1 MNDTQTNPQTE
12 TTRVTARTRLSFVL
26 LALLAIVPMA
36 SNARAEDTQSQSS
49 TAELAK
55 QTQNPVAD
63 VISVPFEN
71 YFYFNAGPN
80 HATLYDL
87 NVKPVIPFHL
97 NEDWNLITR
106 TIIPIVNEPS
116 LSLGSRSGF
125 GLGDINPSFF
135 LSPAKSSGFIWGVG
149 PTFTLPTATD
159 SLLGSRKFSMGPT
172 AVALIDKG
180 PWLYGALV
188 YNQWSVAGWGKQ
200 NVNNMLIEPFA
211 NYNFG
216 KGWHLSTAPLITAN
230 WETEGSQQWTV
241 PVGGGIGKLVR
252 FGKFPADILVQAY
265 SNVEHPKYTPD
276 WELRFQITFLFP
288 VSKKTPR

>member
-1 MNDTQTNPQTE
+1 MNDNFKNSIKEPDCAPILTSL
-12 TTRVTARTRLSFVL
+12 RLL
-26 LALLAIVPMA
+26 LSAFLAVA
-36 SNARAEDTQSQSS
+36 SSVFTARAEDNPSQSS
-49 TAELAK
+49 SAELAK

-63 VISVPFEN
+63 VISVPIEN

-87 NVKPVIPFHL
+87 NIKPVIPFHL

-106 TIIPIVNEPS
+106 TIIPIINEPS

-159 SLLGSRKFSMGPT
+159 SLLGSGKFSMGPT
-172 AVALIDKG
+172 AVALMDKG
-180 PWLYGALV
+180 PWLFGALV
-188 YNQWSVAGWGKQ
+188 YNQWSVTGWGKQ

-230 WETEGSQQWTV
+230 WEAEGSQQWTV

-252 FGKFPADILVQAY
+252 FGKLPADILVQAY
-265 SNVEHPKYTPD
+265 SNVERPKYAPD
-276 WELRFQITFLFP
+276 WELRFQIQFLLPGF
-288 VSKKTPR
+288 KKSPR

>member
-1 MNDTQTNPQTE
+1 
-12 TTRVTARTRLSFVL
+12 
-26 LALLAIVPMA
+26 
-36 SNARAEDTQSQSS
+36 
-49 TAELAK
+49 
-55 QTQNPVAD
+55 
-63 VISVPFEN
+63 
-71 YFYFNAGPN
+71 
-80 HATLYDL
+80 
-87 NVKPVIPFHL
+87 
-97 NEDWNLITR
+97 
-106 TIIPIVNEPS
+106 
-116 LSLGSRSGF
+116 
-125 GLGDINPSFF
+125 
-135 LSPAKSSGFIWGVG
+135 
-149 PTFTLPTATD
+149 
-159 SLLGSRKFSMGPT
+159 MGPT

-188 YNQWSVAGWGKQ
+188 YNQWSVTGWGKQ

-276 WELRFQITFLFP
+276 WELRFQIKFLFH